1 MSPSLRLE
9 IEVESLDELSEA
21 IAAGPDWIMLD
32 NFDNESLQR
41 AVAMTPPS
49 IKLEVSGGIENDDDI
64 KRIAALGVD
73 YISIGAMTKHIQATD
88 LSLRMITTPSD

>member
-1 MSPSLRLE
+1 
-9 IEVESLDELSEA
+9 
-21 IAAGPDWIMLD
+21 MLD